1 MSQPSLADQAAKA
14 FQQMKQDLTPNRQ
27 RIVILKEL
35 VMGSL
40 EQQVTLNRA
49 EQRALD
55 YLNDGLLWLMENE
68 RFLFMKGATDGS
80 SGKAN

>member
-1 MSQPSLADQAAKA
+1 MSNPSIADQAAKA
-14 FQQMKQDLTPNRQ
+14 FKQMKEDLTPNRQ

-40 EQQVTLNRA
+40 EQQAVLNRA

-68 RFLFMKGATDGS
+68 RALFMKGASNGAP
-80 SGKAN
+80 GQAN